1 MKASQRES
9 LQCHPGG
16 DGHAMRPSPKKRTT
30 AQGRLEDHFFDCNR
44 LLPPGFFSGCFL
56 AVQLSHSEVTWLKQ
70 ECSSNKKMLQ
80 GKMIDESVTVRS
92 WRCTPVIPILWI
104 NAETQASS
112 LPEHWLNNI
121 ARNCLGKRS
130 TPRWLNV
137 KPTTLVKLNQNNTID
152 CAEKIAQIL

>member
-44 LLPPGFFSGCFL
+44 LLPPGLFSGCFL

-70 ECSSNKKMLQ
+70 ECSSNKKKCSKEKWWNCKILAMHPC
-80 GKMIDESVTVRS
+80 DPYSVK
-92 WRCTPVIPILWI
+92 

-152 CAEKIAQIL
+152 CVEKITQIL